1 MDRVFSHGPSR
12 VIGIRD
18 ALVKGKIMF
27 KSMELSNQLTF
38 LLSLAEAV
46 TFKPKQALKNSQAF
60 PRFRPWYFWVLAVFS
75 PTFWLGKVS
84 NLAIVKITALSTRLF
99 LLGVFQYSL

>member
-1 MDRVFSHGPSR
+1 MDRVFSLGPSR

-46 TFKPKQALKNSQAF
+46 TFKPKQA
-60 PRFRPWYFWVLAVFS
+60 
-75 PTFWLGKVS
+75 
-84 NLAIVKITALSTRLF
+84 
-99 LLGVFQYSL
+99 

>member
-1 MDRVFSHGPSR
+1 MDRVFSLGPSR

-18 ALVKGKIMF
+18 DLVKGKIMF

-46 TFKPKQALKNSQAF
+46 TFKPKQALKKT
-60 PRFRPWYFWVLAVFS
+60 R
-75 PTFWLGKVS
+75 
-84 NLAIVKITALSTRLF
+84 RLF
-99 LLGVFQYSL
+99 QGLDLGISGYWQYLVQLFGSGRSPIQL